1 MQDFSPPPPIEDDG
15 GFVPPMEHVPTGPSP
30 GPLLSAGS
38 RKAAKRNFPF
48 DLRIGETIQLVVPP
62 IPARK
67 KPRLGEH
74 LPTSGVA
81 GARRRWTPEEDEKLT
96 SAFTNTPKNK
106 WGTNNWTAVAALLSG
121 RTGNQCSRRWHH
133 ALDPSISRATAR
145 AGRWTADEDNKLR
158 DAMPAQGRKDWVAIS
173 AQVPGRTRIQ
183 CSNRWHESLISTI
196 DPAAARAGKWTAD
209 EDKKLSDAMPAHGD
223 KDWVEI
229 SAQVPGRTRVQCY
242 NRWQDTLVST
252 IDPAA
257 ARTGKWTA
265 DEDNQLMGAV
275 PAHGDKDWVA
285 IAAKVPGRRK
295 RQCRKRWHHA
305 LDPSIRRATA
315 RAGRWTADEDKKLR
329 DAVPAQG
336 YKDWVAI
343 AAKVPGRTRQQCC
356 KRWHNKLKSNV
367 DPTTAR
373 AGNWTTDE
381 DKRLS
386 DAVPALG
393 DEDWVPISAQVPGRT
408 RQQCK

>member
-1 MQDFSPPPPIEDDG
+1 MQDSSSPPPPIEDDG
-15 GFVPPMEHVPTGPSP
+15 TFVPPPEHVPTGPSP

-133 ALDPSISRATAR
+133 ALDPSIGRATAR
-145 AGRWTADEDNKLR
+145 AGRWTADEDKKLR
-158 DAMPAQGRKDWVAIS
+158 DAV
-173 AQVPGRTRIQ
+173 
-183 CSNRWHESLISTI
+183 
-196 DPAAARAGKWTAD
+196 
-209 EDKKLSDAMPAHGD
+209 PAHGD
-223 KDWVEI
+223 KDWIAI
-229 SAQVPGRTRVQCY
+229 SAQVPGRTRVQCS
-242 NRWQDTLVST
+242 NRWHDALVST
-252 IDPAA
+252 IDPVA

-265 DEDNQLMGAV
+265 DEDTKLKDAV
-275 PAHGDKDWVA
+275 PAQGYKDWVA
-285 IAAKVPGRRK
+285 ISAKVPGRRK